1 MNCWIRSALA
11 LGMMI
16 TIDAR
21 LCADDRIDFRAD
33 VLPILT
39 KHGCNAGACHGAA
52 LGRGN
57 FKLSLF
63 GSRPADDYDAIVRQ
77 VGGRRVNGV
86 RPENSLLLLKP
97 TGQLA
102 HGGEQRFD
110 IDSDAART
118 ITRWIAAGA
127 QFESDRRLVDLSIH
141 PQQVTVDAVGQSVSL
156 KAIAKFSDGMTRDV
170 TANTI
175 LAPDDPAAL
184 SVQEDVGSVQ
194 VLRPGSHV
202 LVARFINRVQPIQIR
217 APIGD
222 AALEVESDD
231 RANEAIGMI
240 DRSVNRMLSDLRL
253 PASPKTD
260 DEAFL
265 RRVTLDLTGRL
276 PTLDQRRSF
285 LEDHRD
291 DKREQW
297 IDHLLGSEAFSRY
310 WTSQL
315 AEWFRVRSQN
325 NDQKATEAYRDWL
338 YRSIQDR
345 VSFDDLVH
353 QMLTASGDTHQ
364 VGPANF
370 YRIAPGGRPTAELVS
385 EVFMGSRMRCA
396 NCHDHPLDRWTQ
408 DDYHGLAAIFA
419 TVQSGPVVRLDSAAT
434 ITHPVTLQPAI
445 PRIPGGHQLATN
457 QPMVQ
462 TFSRWLVDDDNP
474 YFAKA
479 AVNRMWK
486 HMMGR
491 GLVDAV
497 DDFRQTNPASHPE
510 LLQHLA
516 DNFVANGYQIRKT
529 LRLIANS
536 DAYQRDSV
544 AKSQNQHDDRFY
556 SHALRRPLSPSVLA
570 DAISD
575 VIGIADDYSAWGD
588 IDRAIDLVDGAVQIP
603 SLEVLGRCDPKAI
616 CMADDT
622 ASTGMSTMLHLFN
635 GELLNDRIDATRGR
649 LRSCRDANMTAM
661 QTVEQIYA
669 AALCRDPTENEK
681 AFWVDHLEMAG
692 DPAAFLEDVMWAMVS
707 SREFAT
713 NH

>member
-11 LGMMI
+11 LGIMVMI
-16 TIDAR
+16 GAR
-21 LCADDRIDFRAD
+21 GWADDRIDFRTD

-63 GSRPADDYDAIVRQ
+63 GSRPVDDYDAIVRQ

-97 TGQLA
+97 TEQLA
-102 HGGEQRFD
+102 HGGELRFD
-110 IDSDAART
+110 VDSDAAQT

-127 QFESDRRLVDLSIH
+127 RFESDRRLVDVSVH
-141 PQQVTVDAVGQSVSL
+141 PPQVTVGAVGQSIPL
-156 KAIAKFSDGMTRDV
+156 KAIAQFSDGTTRDV
-170 TANTI
+170 TAYTI
-175 LAPDDPAAL
+175 LAPDDAAAL
-184 SVQEDVGSVQ
+184 SVQDDGGSVQ

-202 LVARFINRVQPIQIR
+202 LVARYINRVQPIQIR

-222 AALEVESDD
+222 AALEVESDEQSD
-231 RANEAIGMI
+231 ESIGMI
-240 DRSVNRMLSDLRL
+240 DRSVNQMLVDLRL

-276 PTLDQRRSF
+276 PTLQQRRLF
-285 LEDHRD
+285 LDDRRN
-291 DKREQW
+291 DKRKRW
-297 IDHLLGSEAFSRY
+297 IDRLLESEAFSRY
-310 WTSQL
+310 WTSRL

-345 VSFDDLVH
+345 VGFDDLVQ
-353 QMLTASGDTHQ
+353 QMLTATGDTHQ

-370 YRIAPGGRPTAELVS
+370 YRTAPGGRPTAELVS

-419 TVQSGPVVRLDSAAT
+419 TVQSGPVVRLDSTAT
-434 ITHPVTLQPAI
+434 TTHPVTLQPAV
-445 PRIPGGHQLATN
+445 PQIPGGRRLATD

-462 TFSRWLVDDDNP
+462 TFSRWLVDDGNP

-516 DNFVANGYQIRKT
+516 DDFVANGYQIRKT
-529 LRLIANS
+529 LHLIANS

-544 AKSQNQHDDRFY
+544 ANSQNQHDDRFY

-575 VIGIADDYSAWGD
+575 VIGIADDYSAWGE
-588 IDRAIDLVDGAVQIP
+588 IDRAIDLVDGAVQVP
-603 SLEVLGRCDPKAI
+603 SLAVLGRCDPKAI
-616 CMADDT
+616 CTPDDGT
-622 ASTGMSTMLHLFN
+622 STGMSTMLHLFN

-649 LRSCRDANMTAM
+649 LRACRDANMTAM

-669 AALCRDPTENEK
+669 AALCREPMENEK
-681 AFWVDHLEMAG
+681 AFWVTHLDQA
-692 DPAAFLEDVMWAMVS
+692 DDQAAFLEDVMWAMVS